1 MATPEIRLAVSS
13 RNEEGLNLTA
23 VGRKHGNE
31 DIVWSSRE
39 LGKAEPPVPWPQ
51 GPAAATGC
59 QPQRE
64 PDPDRVEA
72 GKSFQLK
79 TTLMVR

>member
-1 MATPEIRLAVSS
+1 MRK
-13 RNEEGLNLTA
+13 GLILPLWVENMGMRILS
-23 VGRKHGNE
+23 GPLGSWEKLN
-31 DIVWSSRE
+31 